1 MLFANETYFIPLLQV
16 SFLILKPFR
25 MAHQIERQNTV
36 SLITPA
42 LHRGI
47 RIAIM
52 SLAVNS
58 GAKKPIDSLRL
69 S

>member
-1 MLFANETYFIPLLQV
+1 
-16 SFLILKPFR
+16 

-69 S
+69 T